1 MSLNICICGGGSLGH
16 VVAGVAASK
25 GFNVSVLTRHPDKW
39 NSPLCIEDCQGR
51 IFSAPLASITDN
63 PATVIPQ
70 ADIVL
75 LCLPGFAIE
84 EELIH
89 IRPFL
94 QEGTCTG
101 SVVCCTGFFFTACRV
116 LGSSASLF
124 GFQRAPFIARVHE
137 YGRTAHLLGY
147 KKELQIATMNNPRP
161 AILQQVLQEM
171 LDTPVRLLHH
181 FLEASLTNS
190 NPLLH
195 PARLYSL
202 FHTWNEGH
210 LYKEIPGFYASWN
223 DESSQLL
230 IDCDNE
236 FHRTL
241 EALPVRI
248 EPIPTLLSY
257 YESHDAASLTRKIRS
272 ITAFKDIPTPMKEIK
287 GGYVPDFES
296 RYFTEDFPFGI
307 LIIKSIAEILHID
320 TSHID
325 QVLLWGQRMLGKE
338 YVREG
343 CLKGKDLPA
352 TGHVAPDLFHK
363 LLKI

>member
-1 MSLNICICGGGSLGH
+1 MNINICICGGGGLGH
-16 VVAGVAASK
+16 VIAGIAVNK

-39 NSPLCIEDCQGR
+39 NKTMSVEDCQGR
-51 IFSAPLASITDN
+51 IFSGPLASVTAN
-63 PATVIPQ
+63 PATIIPQ

-84 EELIH
+84 EELLH

-94 QEGTCTG
+94 QEKTCTG

-116 LGSSASLF
+116 LGNSASLF
-124 GFQRAPFIARVHE
+124 GFQRAPFIARVQE
-137 YGRTAHLLGY
+137 YGKMAHLLGY
-147 KKELQIATMNNPRP
+147 KKELQIATMNNPQP
-161 AILQQVLQEM
+161 VILQQVFQEM
-171 LDTPVRLLHH
+171 LGTPIRLLHH

-202 FHTWNEGH
+202 FHTWDESRI
-210 LYKEIPGFYASWN
+210 YKEIPGFYNSWD

-230 IDCDNE
+230 IACDNE
-236 FHRTL
+236 FQQTL

-257 YESHDAASLTRKIRS
+257 YESSDAASLTRKIRS
-272 ITAFKDIPTPMKEIK
+272 IPAFQNILTPMKEIK
-287 GGYVPDFES
+287 GGYVPDFTS

-320 TSHID
+320 TPHID
-325 QVLLWGQRMLGKE
+325 KILLWGQRMLEKE
-338 YVREG
+338 YLREG
-343 CLKGKDLPA
+343 ALKGKDLPG
-352 TGHVAPDLFHK
+352 TGHIVPNLFHK
-363 LLKI
+363 LLKN